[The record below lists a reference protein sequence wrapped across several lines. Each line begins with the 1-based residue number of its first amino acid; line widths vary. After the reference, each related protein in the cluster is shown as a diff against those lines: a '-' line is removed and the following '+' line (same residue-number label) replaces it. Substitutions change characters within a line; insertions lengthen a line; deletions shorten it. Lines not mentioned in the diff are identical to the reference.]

1 MILGMFIEKQCS
13 LKLTLGNPSGYQN
26 QDIVL
31 VKNLSFFFFLEKSKK
46 QEKEA
51 CSCSVEKYDTAIYE
65 NLFA

>member
-31 VKNLSFFFFLEKSKK
+31 VKNLSFFFLEKSKK
-46 QEKEA
+46 QQKEA
-51 CSCSVEKYDTAIYE
+51 CSCSVEKYHTAIYE

>member
-13 LKLTLGNPSGYQN
+13 LKLTLGKPSGYQN

-31 VKNLSFFFFLEKSKK
+31 VKNLSFFFLEKSKK
-46 QEKEA
+46 QEKED
-51 CSCSVEKYDTAIYE
+51 CSYSVEKYDTAIYE

>member
-1 MILGMFIEKQCS
+1 MFIEKQCS

-31 VKNLSFFFFLEKSKK
+31 VKNLSFFFLEKSKK